1 MYALNT
7 VERLMKILETTDV
20 HYDNGHYYIHTTAQT
35 TELKVNQLSKAK
47 MQIKSIMNAGDGRIE
62 LKLQRMGNLTEP
74 QKKANRKARAKN
86 VSLTFNPE
94 TDVFHVYEKDNKT
107 VKYVGCLGEGDT
119 RCSCPSFEHGIL
131 GDHNFECKHMIAA
144 REEQSSWEN
153 CMCLN
158 CNNYTLMEQDCD
170 MRYCNT
176 CDTYYSDV
184 DYNASNMALMEFY
197 MMAYNSSEY
206 DTISEDVEGVKA
218 NG

>member
-1 MYALNT
+1 MNT

-20 HYDNGHYYIHTTAQT
+20 NYDNGFYYARTTASVAEMKIIQIT
-35 TELKVNQLSKAK
+35 KAK
-47 MQIKSIMNAGDGRIE
+47 MQIKSLMNVGDGRIE
-62 LKLQRMGNLTEP
+62 VRLSRMGNLTES

-94 TDVFHVYEKDNKT
+94 TDVFQIYTSDNKT
-107 VKYVGCLGEGDT
+107 IKYTGCLGEGDT

-131 GDHNFECKHMIAA
+131 SDHNFECKHMIAA
-144 REEQSSWEN
+144 RAEQSSWEN

-170 MRYCNT
+170 IRYCTN

-184 DYNASNMALMEFY
+184 DYDASNRALMEFY
-197 MMAYNSSEY
+197 MTEYNSSEY
-206 DTISEDVEGVKA
+206 DTISEDVEEVKA